1 MIREATAA
9 DWPNIWPIFSE
20 ITKAG
25 DTYAYPVDTDRS
37 TAEMLWMTK
46 PDRTFVLEENGEI
59 LGTYYLKT
67 NQDGPGKHVCNCGY
81 MVTSAAR
88 GRGLAQQMCLHSQ
101 GIAAEMGY
109 RAMQF
114 NFVASSMTS
123 LSHSGKDWVSM
134 LSGPCRGPLTIRHWD
149 WSMPL

>member
-20 ITKAG
+20 ITEGG

-46 PDRTFVLEENGEI
+46 PDRTFVFEEDGEI

-88 GRGLAQQMCLHSQ
+88 GRGLAQKMCLHSQ
-101 GIAAEMGY
+101 GIAHNSSTISSKAAELKIY
-109 RAMQF
+109 
-114 NFVASSMTS
+114 
-123 LSHSGKDWVSM
+123 GKCNQTRKESCF
-134 LSGPCRGPLTIRHWD
+134 S
-149 WSMPL
+149 